1 MGELAQFPLKS
12 NQEIYDKKIEAL
24 SKLPRWRGTIR
35 SRNSIRQ
42 LPDVKQ
48 GEIFWVELDHK
59 PYIVSEINEAKNTA
73 TIRALDENATISTG
87 ITIFEMNKDI
97 VSKEPLFNLKDEEA
111 RQELSEG
118 FDKWIGQSMNKFLLL
133 FGRDLHYFSLFKQEQ
148 GLKLDLFLDVL
159 ESVGK
164 LISLD
169 FNDDAIEIWI
179 RTDESPA
186 ELLYLIP
193 FDEAIIYA

>member
-1 MGELAQFPLKS
+1 MGELAQFPLKT
-12 NQEIYDKKIEAL
+12 NQDIYDKKIEVL
-24 SKLPRWRGTIR
+24 SKLPQWRGTIR

-42 LPDVKQ
+42 LPDVKR

-59 PYIVSEINEAKNTA
+59 PYIVSEINNDKAV
-73 TIRALDENATISTG
+73 IRALDENATISTG

-97 VSKEPLFNLKDEEA
+97 VSKEPLFDLKNEEA
-111 RQELSEG
+111 KTELSEN
-118 FDKWIGQSMNKFLLL
+118 FDKWIGQAMNRFLLL
-133 FGRDLHYFSLFKQEQ
+133 YGKDIHYFSLFKQEG

-159 ESVGK
+159 ASVGK

-169 FNDDAIEIWI
+169 FNDDSVEVWI

-186 ELLYLIP
+186 ELLYLLP

>member
-1 MGELAQFPLKS
+1 MGELVQFPLKT
-12 NQEIYDKKIEAL
+12 NQDIYDKKIEAL
-24 SKLPRWRGTIR
+24 SKLPQWRGTIR

-42 LPDVKQ
+42 LPDVKR

-59 PYIVSEINEAKNTA
+59 PYIVSEINNNKAV
-73 TIRALDENATISTG
+73 IRALDENATISTG
-87 ITIFEMNKDI
+87 ITIFEMNKNI
-97 VSKEPLFNLKDEEA
+97 VSKEPLFDLKNEEA
-111 RQELSEG
+111 KAELSEN
-118 FDKWIGQSMNKFLLL
+118 FDKWIGQKMNRFLLL
-133 FGRDLHYFSLFKQEQ
+133 YGRNIHYFSLFKQES

-159 ESVGK
+159 ASVGK

-169 FNDDAIEIWI
+169 FNDDSVEVWI

-186 ELLYLIP
+186 ELLYLLP